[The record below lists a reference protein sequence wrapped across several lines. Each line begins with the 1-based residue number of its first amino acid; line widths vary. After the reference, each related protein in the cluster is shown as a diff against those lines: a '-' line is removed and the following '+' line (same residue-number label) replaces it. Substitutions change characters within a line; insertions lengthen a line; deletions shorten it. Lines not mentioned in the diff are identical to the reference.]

1 MLLSAIPLVELRVGI
16 PYGVAN
22 GLNPIVATIAGIAGN
37 LVQVPFIL
45 GLLWGLRRVSRYVD
59 FLSRFFTWCDENAR
73 KRSQLAVRYGW
84 LGIGLMVAIP
94 IPGTGIWTGALVGQV
109 LGLPIMRVAMGMGLG
124 VVLAGLL
131 FGLASAGVLE
141 LLSAWGLWTTG
152 P

>member
-16 PYGVAN
+16 PYGVAS
-22 GLNPIVATIAGIAGN
+22 GLHPIVATIAGIAGN
-37 LVQVPFIL
+37 LVQVPLIL

-59 FLSRFFTWCDENAR
+59 FLSRFFAWCDENAR
-73 KRSQLAVRYGW
+73 QRSQLAVRYGW

-94 IPGTGIWTGALVGQV
+94 IPGTGIWSGALVGQV
-109 LGLPIMRVAMGMGLG
+109 LGLPIMRVAQGLGLG
-124 VVLAGLL
+124 VFLAGVL

-141 LLSAWGLWTTG
+141 LLSSWGLWTTA